1 MGIGTAWVDVGIQ
14 ESENIPCPYTG
25 PIATAKF
32 KEISGCDEIPIEQ
45 TGSSATRCKHWD
57 EDCFNLELMTGAL
70 DLEFS
75 PLSEITIGNL
85 EDMGYQV
92 SYDFADEFTRAD
104 LNPNIPGCVCDRRDL
119 RESQTSVNKEHGKVF
134 MLDNQNEGHG
144 SSPEEVNVPLSEE
157 NYQYALQAGSDL
169 LDEAAPLQG
178 RTNGGNGGAE
188 YVGDMVV
195 SVYMLQNNTVYE
207 VLVTKED

>member
-14 ESENIPCPYTG
+14 ESKTIPCPYTG

-45 TGSSATRCKHWD
+45 TGSAATRCKHWD
-57 EDCFNLELMTGAL
+57 EGCFNLELMTGQL
-70 DLEFS
+70 DVEFS

-119 RESQTSVNKEHGKVF
+119 RGSQNSVDKGHGKIF

-144 SSPEEVNVPLSEE
+144 RPSHVPLSEE

-169 LDEAAPLQG
+169 LDEAAALQG
-178 RTNGGNGGAE
+178 RTDDGNGGAD

-207 VLVTKED
+207 VLVKKED